1 MSEFLPSSFVK
12 MRSKQEVL
20 DHFESLLKQSFQI
33 YFGNRSPA
41 LPEIETFLNLRNT
54 FPESLQIPDSKE
66 ALHLNQWCEG
76 SDPRTLE
83 KSKAFLVQ
91 GKMIFWLLWAGEA
104 SRAEQILQESESY
117 IYDKHGKPISTK
129 PSKVFF
135 QGNSFD
141 PDLPKELN
149 LAVRQMLQRRL
160 DLERLGGEETLKR
173 TPFII
178 HINQDNK
185 VGVLELFRR
194 YDFFGFNPDLIV
206 FIIQDGIE
214 GWTFQNGWKEYGQ
227 KRPGGHGYP
236 LLQLSWK
243 NQGFTLNSAG
253 TERPIVGISPLEYF
267 DKSELLC
274 AFPVE
279 DNKLLQSAFDVKRLA
294 AVQTLLDENP
304 KRILVLEAIL
314 NLKGQK
320 GGAFLQKPTTGECV
334 MVEKLQL
341 QTPEHQHLFLNPQ
354 KMPLL
359 NRNITYIKVKEFQK
373 AIQHEGM
380 YFTFN
385 SRDPGN
391 KGTLGFW
398 PDLVT
403 CIISQS
409 PAFLKSGVFYEEGLA
424 IENFKSEAD
433 VPLLLKRFHEQMQ
446 QSDFQELWKKL

>member
-1 MSEFLPSSFVK
+1 MSELFPSSFVK
-12 MRSKQEVL
+12 MRSKQDVL
-20 DHFESLLKQSFQI
+20 EHFESLLKQSFQL
-33 YFGNRSPA
+33 YFGQKSPSPA
-41 LPEIETFLNLRNT
+41 EIEGFLNLRNA
-54 FPESLQIPDSKE
+54 FPEPLQIPDSE
-66 ALHLNQWCEG
+66 QALHLNQWHANAN
-76 SDPRTLE
+76 PLYLE
-83 KSKAFLVQ
+83 QSKELLAQ

-104 SRAEQILQESESY
+104 SRAEQVLQESESY

-135 QGNSFD
+135 QGNFFD
-141 PDLPKELN
+141 EALPKELN

-160 DLERLGGEETLKR
+160 DLERLGGETTLKS

-178 HINQDNK
+178 HLNQDNK

-194 YDFFGFNPDLIV
+194 YDFFGFRPENVV

-214 GWTFQNGWKEYGQ
+214 GWTFYEGWKPYGQ

-253 TERPIVGISPLEYF
+253 QECPLSQVSPLEYF
-267 DKSELLC
+267 EKSELLC

-279 DNKLLQSAFDVKRLA
+279 DNKLLQSAFDLKRLS
-294 AVQTLLDENP
+294 AVQTLFKENP
-304 KRILVLEAIL
+304 QRIIVMEAIL

-320 GGAFLQKPTTGECV
+320 GGAFLQKSKTGECV

-341 QTPEHQHLFLNPQ
+341 QTLEHQHLFQNPQ

-359 NRNITYIKVKEFQK
+359 NRNITYIKVKAFQR
-373 AIQHEGM
+373 AIQDEGM

-385 SRDPGN
+385 SRDPAN

-409 PAFLKSGVFYEEGLA
+409 PSFLQSGVFYEEGLA

-446 QSDFQELWKKL
+446 QPDFQELWKKL